1 MGSTPAGAASGP
13 PPALASPDDVLEAV
27 HAVMHRVRSLQHQ
40 ALRDGELDLGPMEA
54 RVLGYF
60 ARHPGATQR
69 DLAEHSGRDK
79 GQLARLV
86 NGLRER
92 GLLDASPDAAD
103 RRVTRL
109 HLTDHARQLHQAVQ
123 RQRRRLAERA
133 AAGLSEAERQQ
144 LLALLARLQHNLDG
158 AA

>member
-1 MGSTPAGAASGP
+1 MDGTT
-13 PPALASPDDVLEAV
+13 PDDVLEAV

-40 ALRDGELDLGPMEA
+40 GLRDGEHELAPMEA
-54 RVLGYF
+54 RVLGFF
-60 ARHPGATQR
+60 ARHPGGTQR

-92 GLLDASPDAAD
+92 GLLDARPDPAD

-109 HLTDHARQLHQAVQ
+109 HLTDHARQLHLAVQ

-133 AAGLSEAERQQ
+133 AAGLNEAERQQ
-144 LLALLARLQHNLDG
+144 LQALLARLLHNLDD